1 MDHDQFL
8 ERLLAL
14 FPGQVFL
21 VGRYADPNLRLGDDG
36 VLRFFL
42 PDFHWM
48 SRDRADHYTGGYRFN
63 GNTLLPGGPPVF
75 ATFLEALEAAAAAGD
90 GSVEVFQLGDSYDLW
105 RERRDADEPLEAAF
119 RRIYYDA
126 GLNGLIE
133 RLKALNVRL
142 ILGNHDYGLKG
153 LPDTYPESKAPE
165 TDFAAQDRIILVHGH
180 RYDVVEGLPES
191 LKAWGVRSAPNVKAR
206 SQDIGLFARKDIKD
220 LEDFIKL
227 RNRRNDPVSFPYPS
241 IRPRG
246 AFLIAAPSDLAE
258 IEKSYQAYLDV
269 SPFSKQSGLRND
281 FEHASYLEFADQIY
295 VEEINHPGVHGV
307 HAIGHTHRA
316 RILIDRL
323 PDGSRH
329 VILDCGGWI
338 ERCSVL
344 ARPQGRPYYVPSAQF
359 AVQYGDELRI
369 YQLGGNY

>member
-1 MDHDQFL
+1 
-8 ERLLAL
+8 LL
-14 FPGQVFL
+14 
-21 VGRYADPNLRLGDDG
+21 R
-36 VLRFFL
+36 
-42 PDFHWM
+42 
-48 SRDRADHYTGGYRFN
+48 SI
-63 GNTLLPGGPPVF
+63 
-75 ATFLEALEAAAAAGD
+75 GD
-90 GSVEVFQLGDSYDLW
+90 GYDLW
-105 RERRDADEPLEAAF
+105 RERRDAEEPLEAAF

-126 GLNGLIE
+126 NLNGLIE

-153 LPDTYPESKAPE
+153 LPAAYPEASAP
-165 TDFAAQDRIILVHGH
+165 DSDLAAHDRIILVHGH

-206 SQDIGLFARKDIKD
+206 SHDIGLFARKDIKD

-258 IEKSYQAYLDV
+258 IEKSYQAHLDV
-269 SPFSKQSGLRND
+269 SMFSKQSGLRND
-281 FEHASYLEFADQIY
+281 FEHAGYLEFADQIY
-295 VEEINHPGVHGV
+295 VEEINHPGAHGV

-316 RILIDRL
+316 RILVDRL

-344 ARPQGRPYYVPSAQF
+344 TQPKGRPYYVPSAQF
-359 AVQYGDELRI
+359 AVQFGPELRI